1 MAPTRAAFL
10 PSNKKKV
17 DEVGVVGEFRSVQ
30 PTQGSHST
38 TASGNTIRNAPQYQE
53 KCFFGTS
60 TETRTKNC
68 CLNVGIFVDKSITCG
83 EKMIIEKACNDG
95 SSASGKRN
103 RRLTSCISQNKRNNC
118 TWNAQVRTCV
128 A

>member
-1 MAPTRAAFL
+1 MAPTQAAFL

-17 DEVGVVGEFRSVQ
+17 DEISVVGELRIMQ

-38 TASGNTIRNAPQYQE
+38 TVTGNTVLNAPQYQE

-68 CLNVGIFVDKSITCG
+68 CLNVGIFVDKSIRSG
-83 EKMIIEKACNDG
+83 EK
-95 SSASGKRN
+95 
-103 RRLTSCISQNKRNNC
+103 
-118 TWNAQVRTCV
+118 
-128 A
+128 